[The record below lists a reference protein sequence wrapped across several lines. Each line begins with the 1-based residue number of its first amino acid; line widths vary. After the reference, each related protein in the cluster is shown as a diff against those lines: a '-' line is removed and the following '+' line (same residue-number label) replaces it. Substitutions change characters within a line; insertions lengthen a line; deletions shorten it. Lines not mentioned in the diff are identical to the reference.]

1 MEKSMF
7 KKLLIVNATPKTDG
21 LCYSFVEAAKEAAG
35 SLGLNPEIIRLAGLG
50 LKKCMM
56 CYDGWGICFKEHR
69 CAFGEK
75 DGFADLQKKVAD
87 ADAFVYVTP
96 VYWGEVSEE
105 LKIFWDKLRRCET
118 TKQWNGKE
126 DVCSYHKNKPSI
138 IVAAAGGGGGGI
150 PSTFVAM
157 ERAVDQ
163 LGEHTGHMNGKAGIF
178 DYIAV
183 TRWSQDY
190 KREALKAAIAE
201 MTAINRGEKE
211 VPVMNHLKDLE
222 KF

>member
-1 MEKSMF
+1 M

-21 LCYSFVEAAKEAAG
+21 LCYSFVEAAKEAADN
-35 SLGLNPEIIRLAGLG
+35 LGLESEVIRLAGLG
-50 LKKCMM
+50 LRKCMM
-56 CYDGWGICFKEHR
+56 CHDGWGICFKEHR
-69 CAFGEK
+69 CIHGEK
-75 DGFADLQKKVAD
+75 DGFANLQKTISES
-87 ADAFVYVTP
+87 DAFVYITP
-96 VYWGEVSEE
+96 VYWGEISEE

-118 TKQWNGKE
+118 TKQWNGKD
-126 DVCSYHKNKPSI
+126 DVVSFHKNKPSI
-138 IVAAAGGGGGGI
+138 LVASAGGGGGGI

-163 LGEHTGHMNGKAGIF
+163 LGEHSGCANGTAGIF

-183 TRWSQDY
+183 TRWNQVY

-201 MTAINRGEKE
+201 MTAINRDKKDA
-211 VPVMNHLKDLE
+211 PMMNHIKDLE

>member
-1 MEKSMF
+1 MF

-21 LCYSFVEAAKEAAG
+21 LCHSFVEAAREAAVC
-35 SLGLNPEIIRLAGLG
+35 LGLEPQVIRLAGYG
-50 LKKCMM
+50 LKKCAM
-56 CYDGWGICFKEHR
+56 CHDGWGICFKEHR
-69 CAFGEK
+69 CVFGDK
-75 DGFADLQKKVAD
+75 DGFADLQRIVAE
-87 ADAFVYVTP
+87 ADAFVYITP
-96 VYWGEVSEE
+96 VYWGEPSEE
-105 LKIFWDKLRRCET
+105 LKVFWDKLRRCET

-126 DVCSYHKNKPSI
+126 DVQSFHKNKPSI
-138 IVAAAGGGGGGI
+138 IVASAGGGGGGI
-150 PSTFVAM
+150 VSAFVAM

-163 LGEHTGHMNGKAGIF
+163 LGEHTGCRNGTAGVF

-183 TRWSQDY
+183 NRWNQVY

-201 MTAINRGEKE
+201 MTAINRDKTE

>member
-1 MEKSMF
+1 MF
-7 KKLLIVNATPKTDG
+7 KKVLIVNATPKKDG
-21 LCYSFVEAAKEAAG
+21 LCYSFVETAKETID
-35 SLGLNPEIIRLAGLG
+35 GLDLDAEVLRLADYGLQ
-50 LKKCMM
+50 KCMM

-69 CAFGEK
+69 CVFGEK
-75 DGFADLQKKVAD
+75 DGFSELQKVISES
-87 ADAFVYVTP
+87 DAFVYITP
-96 VYWGEVSEE
+96 VYWGEISEE

-126 DVCSYHKNKPSI
+126 ESVSFHKNKPSI
-138 IVAAAGGGGGGI
+138 LVASAGGGCGGI

-163 LGEHTGHMNGKAGIF
+163 LSEHTGCMNGTAGIF

-183 TRWSQDY
+183 NRWNHEY
-190 KREALKAAIAE
+190 KREALRAAITE
-201 MTAINRGEKE
+201 MTAINRDKKE
-211 VPVMNHLKDLE
+211 VPAMNHLKDLE

>member
-1 MEKSMF
+1 MF
-7 KKLLIVNATPKTDG
+7 KRLLIVNATPKTDG
-21 LCYSFVEAAKEAAG
+21 LCYSFVEAAKEAADELKLE
-35 SLGLNPEIIRLAGLG
+35 SEVIRLAGLN
-50 LKKCMM
+50 LKKCAM
-56 CYDGWGICFKEHR
+56 CYDGWGICFKEHK
-69 CAFGEK
+69 CAFGSA
-75 DGFADLQKKVAD
+75 DGFDDLQKAVLA
-87 ADAFVYVTP
+87 ADAFVYISP
-96 VYWGEVSEE
+96 VYWGEISEE

-118 TKQWNGKE
+118 TKQWNGKD
-126 DVCSYHKNKPSI
+126 DVVSFHKNKPSI

-163 LGEHTGHMNGKAGIF
+163 LGEHTGCIDGTAGIF

-183 TRWSQDY
+183 NRWNQTY

-201 MTAINRGEKE
+201 MTGINRGKKA
-211 VPVMNHLKDLE
+211 VPIANHIKDLE

>member
-1 MEKSMF
+1 MF
-7 KKLLIVNATPKTDG
+7 KKLLIVNATPKKDG
-21 LCYSFVEAAKEAAG
+21 LSYSFVQAAKEAADT
-35 SLGLNPEIIRLAGLG
+35 LGLNSEILRLAGLG
-50 LKKCMM
+50 LQKCMM

-75 DGFADLQKKVAD
+75 DGFGKVQKMISE

-96 VYWGEVSEE
+96 VYWGEISEE

-126 DVCSYHKNKPSI
+126 ESISFHKNKPSI

-157 ERAVDQ
+157 DRAVDQ
-163 LGEHTGHMNGKAGIF
+163 LGEHTGHMNGTAGIF

-183 TRWSQDY
+183 NRWNQVY
-190 KREALKAAIAE
+190 KREALKAAISE
-201 MTAINRGEKE
+201 MMAINRDKKA
-211 VPVMNHLKDLE
+211 VPVMNHLNDLE

>member
-1 MEKSMF
+1 MF
-7 KKLLIVNATPKTDG
+7 KKLLIINATPKKDG
-21 LCYSFVEAAKEAAG
+21 LSYSFVQAAKEAADEN
-35 SLGLNPEIIRLAGLG
+35 GLDSEILRLAGLG
-50 LKKCMM
+50 LQKCMM

-75 DGFADLQKKVAD
+75 DGFGNVQKMISE

-96 VYWGEVSEE
+96 VYWGEISEE

-118 TKQWNGKE
+118 TKQWNGRE
-126 DVCSYHKNKPSI
+126 ESISFHKNKPSI

-157 ERAVDQ
+157 DRAVDQ
-163 LGEHTGHMNGKAGIF
+163 LGEHTGHMNGTAGVF

-183 TRWSQDY
+183 NRWNQVY

-201 MTAINRGEKE
+201 MTAINRDKKA
-211 VPVMNHLKDLE
+211 VPVMNHLNDLE